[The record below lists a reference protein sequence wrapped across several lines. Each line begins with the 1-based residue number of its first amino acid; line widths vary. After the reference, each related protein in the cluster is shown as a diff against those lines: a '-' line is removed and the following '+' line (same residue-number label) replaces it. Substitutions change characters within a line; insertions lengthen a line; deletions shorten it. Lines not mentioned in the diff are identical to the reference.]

1 MCIYGVT
8 MMMEKCEWCGG
19 AITDTDY
26 ETNFTEDDEKQFFHL
41 LCSEEIQ
48 SMTIFDWVEM
58 EGGM

>member
-1 MCIYGVT
+1 
-8 MMMEKCEWCGG
+8 MEKKCEWCGG

-26 ETNFTEDDEKQFFHL
+26 ETNFTEDDEEQFFHL

-58 EGGM
+58 EGEM